1 MIEVD
6 RSSSENTVSE
16 NTVEYTRLPAIPNLL
31 AQYGKAAVGSVPV
44 VGGKRD
50 GTSMPDKGVE
60 VAGVRVDVANL
71 AAYARVCDLRFGDA
85 LPLTYPFTLA
95 FPLSMQLMLD
105 PAYPVP
111 AMGSVHLTNEIE
123 SHRPLR
129 VGDELSI
136 RARAENL
143 REHPA
148 GLLLDIVTEI
158 RTGDDD
164 QPAWVQRSGLLSK
177 RRTSL
182 TPPKDAPRPPRPEPP
197 TAAEIGD
204 PTVVRSVSE
213 SLISEYASVSGDRNP
228 IHVSK
233 VGAKA
238 FGFPNVIAHGMWTAA
253 TMLGVVE
260 GAIPERARYSVEF
273 GKPVVL
279 PAKLAIYARR
289 GSGPGVGTGVGS
301 GDPAW
306 SLRVRNPR
314 KLGTVHATATIE
326 EL

>member
-1 MIEVD
+1 M
-6 RSSSENTVSE
+6 SSPNSPGAD
-16 NTVEYTRLPAIPNLL
+16 VEYTTLPAIPNLL
-31 AQYGKAAVGSVPV
+31 AQYGKAAVGAVPV
-44 VGGKRD
+44 VGGSRSAD
-50 GTSMPDKGVE
+50 SMPAKGVE
-60 VAGVRVDVANL
+60 VQGVTVDVANL
-71 AAYARVCDLRFGDA
+71 AAYTRVCGLRLGDA

-105 PAYPVP
+105 PDYPVP

-129 VGDELSI
+129 VGDELTI

-158 RTGDDD
+158 RTGDDPD
-164 QPAWVQRSGLLSK
+164 PAWVQRSGLLSK

-182 TPPKDAPRPPRPEPP
+182 TPPKDAPRPPKPEPP
-197 TAAEIGD
+197 TAADIGD
-204 PTVVRSVSE
+204 PTIVKSVTE
-213 SLISEYASVSGDRNP
+213 AQIAEYAAVSGDRNP

-253 TMLGVVE
+253 TLLGVVE
-260 GAIPERARYSVEF
+260 GSIPERARYSVEF

-279 PAKLAIYARR
+279 PAKLGVYARR
-289 GSGPGVGTGVGS
+289 DEATGSGGS
-301 GDPAW
+301 GSGVSGGSGAPAW
-306 SLRVRNPR
+306 SLTVRNPR
-314 KLGTVHATATIE
+314 KLGTIHATASIE
-326 EL
+326 AL

>member
-1 MIEVD
+1 M
-6 RSSSENTVSE
+6 
-16 NTVEYTRLPAIPNLL
+16 EYTKLPAIPNLL
-31 AQYGKAAVGSVPV
+31 AQYGKAAVGAMPV
-44 VGGKRD
+44 VGASRD
-50 GTSMPDKGVE
+50 GRSMPAKGVE
-60 VAGVRVDVANL
+60 VDGVSVDTANL
-71 AAYARVCDLRFGDA
+71 AAYARVCDLRFGDV

-105 PAYPVP
+105 PDYPVP
-111 AMGSVHLTNEIE
+111 AMGSVHLTNEIQ
-123 SHRPLR
+123 SRRPLR
-129 VGDELSI
+129 VGDRLNI

-143 REHPA
+143 REHSA
-148 GLLLDIVTEI
+148 GLLVDVVTEI

-164 QPAWVQRSGLLSK
+164 EPAWVQRSGLLSK

-182 TPPKDAPRPPRPEPP
+182 TPPKDAPRPPKPEPP
-197 TAAEIGD
+197 TAAELGD

-213 SLISEYASVSGDRNP
+213 SRISEYAAVSGDRNP
-228 IHVSK
+228 IHVSS

-260 GAIPERARYSVEF
+260 GEIPERARYSVEF
-273 GKPVVL
+273 GKPVIL

-289 GSGPGVGTGVGS
+289 AVTP

-306 SLRVRNPR
+306 SLTVRNPK
-314 KLGTVHATATIE
+314 KLGTVHATAKLE

>member
-1 MIEVD
+1 MTES
-6 RSSSENTVSE
+6 RNSGAA
-16 NTVEYTRLPAIPNLL
+16 VEYTQLSGIPNLL
-31 AQYGKAAVGSVPV
+31 AQYGKAAMGSVPV
-44 VGGKRD
+44 VGGSRNGK
-50 GTSMPDKGVE
+50 SMPAKGVE
-60 VAGVRVDVANL
+60 VSGVRVDVANL
-71 AAYARVCDLRFGDA
+71 ADYTRVCDLRLGDA

-95 FPLSMQLMLD
+95 FPLTMQLMLD
-105 PAYPVP
+105 PAYPVA

-123 SHRPLR
+123 SHRALR
-129 VGDELSI
+129 VGDELNI

-143 REHPA
+143 REHPS
-148 GLLLDIVTEI
+148 GLLVDIVTEI

-164 QPAWVQRSGLLSK
+164 EPAWVQRSGMLSK

-182 TPPKDAPRPPRPEPP
+182 SPAKDAPRPPKPEPP

-204 PTVVRSVSE
+204 PTVVKSVNE
-213 SLISEYASVSGDRNP
+213 ARISEYAAVSGDRNP
-228 IHVSK
+228 IHVSG

-253 TMLGVVE
+253 TLLGAVE
-260 GAIPERARYSVEF
+260 GGIPERVRYSVEF

-279 PAKLAIYARR
+279 PARLGVYARR
-289 GSGPGVGTGVGS
+289 AATAS
-301 GDPAW
+301 DPAW
-306 SLRVRNPR
+306 TITARNPK

>member
-1 MIEVD
+1 MTGVEGP
-6 RSSSENTVSE
+6 
-16 NTVEYTRLPAIPNLL
+16 VEYTRLPAIPNLL
-31 AQYGKAAVGSVPV
+31 AQYGRAALGSLPV
-44 VGGKRD
+44 LGGRRD
-50 GTSMPDKGVE
+50 GKSLPARGVE
-60 VAGVRVDVANL
+60 VSGVRVDPANL
-71 AAYARVCDLRFGDA
+71 AAYTRVCGLRLGDE

-105 PAYPVP
+105 PDYPVP
-111 AMGSVHLTNEIE
+111 AMGSVHLTNEIS

-164 QPAWVQRSGLLSK
+164 EPAWVQRAGLLSK
-177 RRTSL
+177 RKTSL
-182 TPPKDAPRPPRPEPP
+182 TPPSGTPRPPRPEPP

-213 SLISEYASVSGDRNP
+213 ALIGEYAAVSGDRNP

-233 VGAKA
+233 VGARA
-238 FGFPNVIAHGMWTAA
+238 FGFPSVIAHGMWTAA
-253 TMLGVVE
+253 TLLSVVE
-260 GAIPERARYSVEF
+260 GSIPERARYSVEF

-279 PAKLAIYARR
+279 PARLGVYARR
-289 GSGPGVGTGVGS
+289 GTGAAADSTAAADLGA

-306 SLRVRNPR
+306 SLTVRDPR
-314 KLGTVHATATIE
+314 KLGIVHATATLE
-326 EL
+326 ALPPSSR

>member
-1 MIEVD
+1 M
-6 RSSSENTVSE
+6 
-16 NTVEYTRLPAIPNLL
+16 EYTRLPAIPNLL
-31 AQYGKAAVGSVPV
+31 AQYGKAAVGSMPV
-44 VGGKRD
+44 VGGSRD
-50 GTSMPDKGVE
+50 GTSMPATGVE
-60 VAGVRVDVANL
+60 VSGVRVDVANL
-71 AAYARVCDLRFGDA
+71 AAYARVCDLRLTDQ

-105 PAYPVP
+105 PDYPVP

-123 SHRPLR
+123 SRRPLR
-129 VGDELSI
+129 VGDELTI
-136 RARAENL
+136 RAHAENL

-148 GLLLDIVTEI
+148 GLLLDVVTEI

-164 QPAWVQRSGLLSK
+164 EPAWVQRSGLLSK

-182 TPPKDAPRPPRPEPP
+182 TPAKDAPRPPKPEPP
-197 TAAEIGD
+197 TADEIGD
-204 PTVVRSVSE
+204 PTVVKSVSE
-213 SLISEYASVSGDRNP
+213 ARIAEYAAVSGDRNP

-253 TMLGVVE
+253 TLLGTVE
-260 GAIPERARYSVEF
+260 GGIPERARYTVEF
-273 GKPVVL
+273 GKPVIL
-279 PAKLAIYARR
+279 PAKLGIYARR
-289 GSGPGVGTGVGS
+289 GGA

-306 SLRVRNPR
+306 SLTVRNP
-314 KLGTVHATATIE
+314 KKPGTVHATASIE

>member
-1 MIEVD
+1 M
-6 RSSSENTVSE
+6 
-16 NTVEYTRLPAIPNLL
+16 EYTRLPAIPNLL
-31 AQYGKAAVGSVPV
+31 AQYGKAALGSIPIL
-44 VGGKRD
+44 GGKRD
-50 GTSMPDKGVE
+50 GKSMPAKGVE
-60 VAGVRVDVANL
+60 VSGVRVDPANL
-71 AAYARVCDLRFGDA
+71 AAYARVCDLRLTDE

-105 PAYPVP
+105 PDYPVP
-111 AMGSVHLTNEIE
+111 AMGSVHLSNEIE
-123 SHRPLR
+123 SRRAIR
-129 VGDELSI
+129 VGDDLNI
-136 RARAENL
+136 RAHAENL

-148 GLLLDIVTEI
+148 GLLLDVVTEI

-164 QPAWVQRSGLLSK
+164 EPAWVQRSGLLSK

-182 TPPKDAPRPPRPEPP
+182 TPAKDAPRPPRPEAP

-204 PTVVRSVSE
+204 PTVVKSVSE
-213 SLISEYASVSGDRNP
+213 ARIAEYAGVSGDRNP

-253 TMLGVVE
+253 TMLGTVE
-260 GAIPERARYSVEF
+260 GGIPERARYSVEF
-273 GKPVVL
+273 GKPVIL
-279 PAKLAIYARR
+279 PAKLGIYARR
-289 GSGPGVGTGVGS
+289 AVTA
-301 GDPAW
+301 GDLAW
-306 SLRVRNPR
+306 TLTVRNPK

>member
-1 MIEVD
+1 MTRVD
-6 RSSSENTVSE
+6 NSVDTSVDNGVDQP
-16 NTVEYTRLPAIPNLL
+16 VEYTRLPAIPNLL
-31 AQYGKAAVGSVPV
+31 SQYGKAALGSLPV
-44 VGGKRD
+44 VGGSRD
-50 GTSMPDKGVE
+50 GRSMPAKGVE

-71 AAYARVCDLRFGDA
+71 AAYAHVCDLRLGDT

-105 PAYPVP
+105 PDYPVA
-111 AMGSVHLTNEIE
+111 AMGSVHLTNQIE
-123 SHRPLR
+123 SRRPLR

-136 RARAENL
+136 RARAQNL
-143 REHPA
+143 REHSA

-164 QPAWVQRSGLLSK
+164 EPAWVQTSGLLSK

-182 TPPKDAPRPPRPEPP
+182 TPPSDAPRPQRPEPP

-204 PTVVRSVSE
+204 PTVVTSVSE
-213 SLISEYASVSGDRNP
+213 ALISEYAAVSGDRNP

-238 FGFPNVIAHGMWTAA
+238 FGFPNVIAHGMWTAGA
-253 TMLGVVE
+253 LLSVVE

-279 PAKLAIYARR
+279 PAKLAVYARR
-289 GSGPGVGTGVGS
+289 GAA

-306 SLRVRNPR
+306 SLTVRNPR
-314 KLGTVHATATIE
+314 KLGTVHATASIE